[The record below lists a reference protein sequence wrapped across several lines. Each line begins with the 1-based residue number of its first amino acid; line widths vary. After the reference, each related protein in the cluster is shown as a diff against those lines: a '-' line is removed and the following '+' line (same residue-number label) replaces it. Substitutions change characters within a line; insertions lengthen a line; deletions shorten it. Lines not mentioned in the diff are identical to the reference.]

1 MVLLK
6 LSVVSLGHSET
17 DPKIKRSAYAAQM
30 LLASYR
36 DELVGYFQLRSQQRG
51 WHYTTVGSTRH
62 LQMRPRGERRRAGH
76 GPGLALGLGQLS
88 EVVPPGRQMDDY
100 VSLSCVPTA
109 QSAAPEE
116 STSWALNHPES
127 SGFCRCRSHQ
137 WNQNLLFQME
147 RQTMHNMSRCTLCD
161 RLVPAT
167 NEAAGAHHRYR
178 TVVSA
183 VILES
188 KGL

>member
-1 MVLLK
+1 MQHK
-6 LSVVSLGHSET
+6 CCWQATMMNWWAIFSWDHS
-17 DPKIKRSAYAAQM
+17 SAAGIVP
-30 LLASYR
+30 R
-36 DELVGYFQLRSQQRG
+36 RG
-51 WHYTTVGSTRH
+51 
-62 LQMRPRGERRRAGH
+62 RPDIFRWGPGAGRQAGQ
-76 GPGLALGLGQLS
+76 GPGLALGLGQFS
-88 EVVPPGRQMDDY
+88 EVVPPGSQMDGY
-100 VSLSCVPTA
+100 VSWSCVPAA

-147 RQTMHNMSRCTLCD
+147 RQTMHNMSWCTLCD

-167 NEAAGAHHRYR
+167 NEAAGADHKYS
-178 TVVSA
+178 TVVRA
-183 VILES
+183 VVLES